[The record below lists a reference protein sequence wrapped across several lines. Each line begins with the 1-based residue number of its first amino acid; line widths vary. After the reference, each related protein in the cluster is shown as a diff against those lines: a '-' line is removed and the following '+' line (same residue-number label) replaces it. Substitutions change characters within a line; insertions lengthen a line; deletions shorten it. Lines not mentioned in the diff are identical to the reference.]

1 MLGYDASWAAFNV
14 IEVMSQQRFGYKRIG
29 YLAASQTFTEETDVV
44 LLCTQVWCIPHTQP
58 YHLHSHTHHKPQLFK
73 REFQAHN
80 QYEIGLA
87 INCLANVV
95 TKDLARDLLED
106 VTKMLTSSRPYVR
119 KKATLVLYKLFCK
132 FPQVSQTHATCMPS
146 PPC

>member
-1 MLGYDASWAAFNV
+1 MAYPTHTALP
-14 IEVMSQQRFGYKRIG
+14 
-29 YLAASQTFTEETDVV
+29 LA
-44 LLCTQVWCIPHTQP
+44 L
-58 YHLHSHTHHKPQLFK
+58 THITPQLFK